1 MKTLEIAVGFLST
14 SGGDQEMSIG
24 DYCRGVLLLNEGK
37 SRLKNKK
44 VSNRNKTETLINLCN
59 KYSSN
64 TNVPLFL
71 RISLKSTF
79 WWRNETLKSF
89 RTRIIYLYVQR
100 EIVREVGMTT
110 FSLNGFFGP
119 TFKVF
124 NSIFLV

>member
-44 VSNRNKTETLINLCN
+44 VSNRNKTETLINLCK

-64 TNVPLFL
+64 TDVPLFL

-79 WWRNETLKSF
+79 WWRNKTLKSF

-100 EIVREVGMTT
+100 EIVREFGMTT
-110 FSLNGFFGP
+110 FSLSVFFGP

>member
-64 TNVPLFL
+64 TDVAAIL
-71 RISLKSTF
+71 T
-79 WWRNETLKSF
+79 
-89 RTRIIYLYVQR
+89 Y
-100 EIVREVGMTT
+100 
-110 FSLNGFFGP
+110 FF
-119 TFKVF
+119 K
-124 NSIFLV
+124 IDFLVEE